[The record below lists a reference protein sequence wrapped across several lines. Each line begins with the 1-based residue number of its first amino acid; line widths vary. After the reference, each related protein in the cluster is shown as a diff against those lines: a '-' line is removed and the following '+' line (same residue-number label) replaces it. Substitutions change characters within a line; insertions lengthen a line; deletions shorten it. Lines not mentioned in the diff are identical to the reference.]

1 MYGFIEKVYTGS
13 WDKTLRVW
21 NPKTQTQEFE
31 IDLNEKVYSMDISGN
46 KLAVAMSGR
55 RTTIYNIE
63 DMPKPWQER
72 ETILRYMLKCI
83 RLMPNGQGY
92 ACSSVEGRMAI
103 EYFDMSNEIQEKKYA
118 FKSHRS
124 TIQDTEVVY
133 PVNTLAFHPR

>member
-1 MYGFIEKVYTGS
+1 MSGFIEKVYTGS